1 VVWTI
6 FFLPVVSLLTILFLP
21 RSAAKLSGVVAALAI
36 GAAFVL
42 SLWVMDTELQQ
53 DGARLAFSSHER
65 LRVGNLAVDFG
76 LNVDGLTALMLV
88 VVTAVSFLVQIY
100 SQGYMH
106 GDGGYYRYFAY
117 MSLFTAS
124 MLGLILFDSLLMVY
138 VFWEM
143 VGVSSY
149 LLIGFWF

>member
-1 VVWTI
+1 
-6 FFLPVVSLLTILFLP
+6 
-21 RSAAKLSGVVAALAI
+21 
-36 GAAFVL
+36 
-42 SLWVMDTELQQ
+42 
-53 DGARLAFSSHER
+53 
-65 LRVGNLAVDFG
+65 
-76 LNVDGLTALMLV
+76 MLV

-106 GDGGYYRYFAY
+106 GDSGYWRYFAY

-124 MLGLILFDSLLMVY
+124 MLGLVLFDSILLIY

-149 LLIGFWF
+149 LLIGFWFHQAGGGCRGQESVPGHATR